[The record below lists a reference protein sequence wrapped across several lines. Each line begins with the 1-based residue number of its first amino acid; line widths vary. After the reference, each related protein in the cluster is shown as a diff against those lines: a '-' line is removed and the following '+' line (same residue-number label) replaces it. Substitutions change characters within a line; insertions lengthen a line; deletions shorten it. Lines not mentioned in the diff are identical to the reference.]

1 MSKTTAPLYVSKRA
15 AQSLWLEHR
24 VYSDRVEI
32 ETLCFGTMRVALT
45 DIENVTVRGPLNVLD
60 IEDVVCGNT
69 GLLEMLRC
77 PNLDLAD
84 LHEHVAIQRKKG
96 FWRRFRIATD
106 APLEFVQ
113 AVLRARWAALAAAR
127 A

>member
-1 MSKTTAPLYVSKRA
+1 MSKLTAPLYVSKRA
-15 AQSLWLEHR
+15 ARSLWLEHR
-24 VYSDRVEI
+24 VYPDRIEI

-45 DIENVTVRGPLNVLD
+45 DIQNVTVRGPLSVLD
-60 IEDVVCGNT
+60 LEAVVCGET

-84 LHEHVAIQRKKG
+84 LHEHVAIERRSG

-106 APLEFVQ
+106 APLAFVQ
-113 AVLRARWAALAAAR
+113 AVLRARWAALAAAG